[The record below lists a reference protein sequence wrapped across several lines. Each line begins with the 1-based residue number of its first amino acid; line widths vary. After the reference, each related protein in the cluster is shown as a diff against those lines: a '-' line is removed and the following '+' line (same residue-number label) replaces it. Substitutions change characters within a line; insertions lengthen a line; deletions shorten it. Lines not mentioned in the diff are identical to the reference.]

1 MMKTTIFLNGRT
13 AYRREYDFITRCK
26 KSEVATLIENRTSF
40 DVIVCKEQ
48 VKKKNMIKFSSV
60 LVFIWKILKIMIPL
74 IISCIM
80 NMFKNYWTAKN
91 KLSFLF

>member
-13 AYRREYDFITRCK
+13 AYRREHDFITRCK

-48 VKKKNMIKFSSV
+48 VKKYDKIFQRSGFYMKNIEDYDTFD
-60 LVFIWKILKIMIPL
+60 
-74 IISCIM
+74 
-80 NMFKNYWTAKN
+80 Y
-91 KLSFLF
+91 KLHYEHI